1 MGEYQHYIRTDVNG
15 VVILGFT
22 TGFPEIATPQPGDLL
37 LPEYDVRQ
45 FQVEL
50 LTPIPRSQ
58 FKYKVVD
65 GVMVLRTQQELD
77 AEWTARPPAPKTE
90 IELMQE
96 ETTQM
101 NLQIIDLF
109 EQLLIK
115 GVL

>member
-1 MGEYQHYIRTDVNG
+1 MGEYKHYIRTDVNG
-15 VVILGFT
+15 IVIYGFT
-22 TGFPEIATPQPGDLL
+22 TGFESPQNGDLL
-37 LPEYDVRQ
+37 LPDQDGRHFTIQ
-45 FQVEL
+45 
-50 LTPIPRSQ
+50 LTTERGQ
-58 FKYKVVD
+58 YKYKVVD

-96 ETTQM
+96 ESTQM